1 MQEPY
6 LKFPVR
12 FSKVMEGR
20 ELPLCADTGDSIAQY
35 IQLLLFTRPGEN
47 RFDPQFGCAIWD
59 LDFELVV
66 NEGSWKESF
75 RLAVAESILRYEK
88 RIEHVRVEIN
98 IETVERQIGI
108 KKRPE
113 LRRKAVV
120 HIRSRLVET
129 GEYFTFRTELFLS
142 PLSVN

>member
-1 MQEPY
+1 MQENY

-12 FSKVMEGR
+12 FSKVLEGR
-20 ELPLCADTGDSIAQY
+20 ELITCSDVGDSIAQY
-35 IQLLLFTRPGEN
+35 IQLLLITRPGEN

-66 NEGSWKESF
+66 NEGTWKEGF
-75 RLAVAESILRYEK
+75 RVAVVDAIRQYEK
-88 RIEHVRVEIN
+88 RIENVKVDLN
-98 IETVERQIGI
+98 IETVERHIGI

-113 LRRKAVV
+113 LRRRAMVY
-120 HIRSRLVET
+120 IRANIVET
-129 GEYFTFRTELFLS
+129 GEYFTFSTQLFLS